1 MILFSQIDR
10 NQQEDLLRF
19 KPAFLSVELE
29 AADLVDFELGDLR
42 FDVADRAVITE
53 RMLALLHLDEL
64 SLHDCLPADETL
76 LTLLHLVRAGVL
88 TARADDLVHEE
99 LGVGVV
105 LVLTVVADS
114 AYRRDQFALPDWH
127 ESVLVFTCIWIWLQ

>member
-1 MILFSQIDR
+1 MILLSLIDR
-10 NQQEDLLRF
+10 KQQEDLLRF
-19 KPAFLSVELE
+19 EPAFLAVELE

-76 LTLLHLVRAGVL
+76 LTLLHLVRAGSLFEDAEVINC
-88 TARADDLVHEE
+88 TDSVS
-99 LGVGVV
+99 GVV
-105 LVLTVVADS
+105 GTYV
-114 AYRRDQFALPDWH
+114 
-127 ESVLVFTCIWIWLQ
+127 